1 MHFLL
6 VFLLFTFS
14 LFSNLNINFDGEYAL
29 LEFSQLTALALC
41 FFIHLSCRKLFLKL
55 SNPITFFIRALLFL
69 FLFYEEFSFV
79 TQDSI
84 PLLNLVNDN
93 SEINLHNL
101 SFAHSKLFEVP
112 LPFIDYSFPIT
123 LYVLLISVFLLFLGF
138 GLFLPY
144 FNKFRY
150 FFLEKQYSIYAS
162 IFILNSISNA
172 FMRIFIDFSFST
184 FLTTEFLELFIYIT
198 LLVDVLKKKKI
209 MRQKLTNLWLK
220 KYLQYIYY

>member
-1 MHFLL
+1 VHYLL
-6 VFLLFTFS
+6 IFLLFTFC
-14 LFSNLNINFDGEYAL
+14 LFSNININFDGEYAL
-29 LEFSQLTALALC
+29 LEFSQLISLALC

-55 SNPITFFIRALLFL
+55 SNPFTFYIRALLFL
-69 FLFYEEFSFV
+69 FLFYEEFSFI

-162 IFILNSISNA
+162 VFILNSISNA
-172 FMRIFIDFSFST
+172 FIRIFIDFSFST
-184 FLTTEFLELFIYIT
+184 FLSTEFLELFIYII

-209 MRQKLTNLWLK
+209 MRQKFTNS
-220 KYLQYIYY
+220 

>member
-1 MHFLL
+1 MHYLL
-6 VFLLFTFS
+6 IFLLFIFC
-14 LFSNLNINFDGEYAL
+14 LFSNININFDGEYEL
-29 LEFSQLTALALC
+29 LEILQLTSLALC
-41 FFIHLSCRKLFLKL
+41 FFIHYSCRKLFLKL
-55 SNPITFFIRALLFL
+55 SNPSTFYIRALLFL
-69 FLFYEEFSFV
+69 FLFYEEFSFI

-112 LPFIDYSFPIT
+112 LPFVDYSFPIT

-138 GLFLPY
+138 GLFFPY

-150 FFLEKQYSIYAS
+150 FFLEKQYAIYAS
-162 IFILNSISNA
+162 VFILNSIINA
-172 FMRIFIDFSFST
+172 FIRIFIDFSFST
-184 FLTTEFLELFIYIT
+184 FLTTEFLELFIYII

-209 MRQKLTNLWLK
+209 MRQKFTNL
-220 KYLQYIYY
+220 